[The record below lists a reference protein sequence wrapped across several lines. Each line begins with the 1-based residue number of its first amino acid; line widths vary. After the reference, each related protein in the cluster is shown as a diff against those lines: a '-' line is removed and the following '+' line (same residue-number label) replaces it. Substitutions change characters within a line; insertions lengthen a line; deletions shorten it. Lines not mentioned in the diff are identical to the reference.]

1 MTQPRTPMPKQVSV
15 VPVGIAISWQDGHE
29 SLFSHYDLRL
39 ACACAE
45 CVGEWPNRKQL
56 DIRSIPRDVQALDHM
71 TVGSYALQFLWSD
84 FHATGIYP
92 YRMLRELCPCPECA
106 AKRQGVSQ

>member
-1 MTQPRTPMPKQVSV
+1 MTQQRTQAPKHVRIL
-15 VPVGIAISWQDGHE
+15 PEGIAISWRDGHE

-45 CVGEWPNRKQL
+45 CVGEWPRRKQL
-56 DIRSIPRDVQALDHM
+56 DIRSIPKDVRALEYL

-84 FHATGIYP
+84 FHSTGIYP

-106 AKRQGVSQ
+106 GSRKAAG